1 MDKPEVTRP
10 APRRSYACLGQ
21 YVTPDGPPT
30 AVVYQ
35 DEHGPMI
42 RTSPFGQSDG
52 VHLSITIERWRQ
64 WNAIVEQAIAASV
77 SLRLAGASL

>member
-1 MDKPEVTRP
+1 MDKPTGPAAQLCVSWPVRHTRR
-10 APRRSYACLGQ
+10 A
-21 YVTPDGPPT
+21 PT

-64 WNAIVEQAIAASV
+64 WNAIVEQAIAESV
-77 SLRLAGASL
+77 ALRLAGAAL